1 MIVDLDFLHNHA
13 CWLIIDP
20 WSKQPEE
27 DIKICPDIEDRN
39 AQTVLNI
46 SQYLKN
52 CKHWLVSSYSTDI
65 ALPFQNLN
73 NIEGNKLS
81 LINYMETNNIK
92 HIVYTGFHDGCC
104 IVYQDFVGAKYMSEI
119 YSCYMKRDL
128 ICNVPELFA
137 GLSRKEVSVVQKELS
152 VLYNTPYI

>member
-52 CKHWLVSSYSTDI
+52 CKHWLVSTYTNDI
-65 ALPFQNLN
+65 VIPFQKLK
-73 NIEGNKLS
+73 NIKGNKIQ
-81 LINYMETNNIK
+81 LIDYMQKNNLC
-92 HIVYTGFHDGCC
+92 HLVYTGFHDGCC
-104 IVYQDFVGAKYMSEI
+104 ILHQDFVGAKYMSEI

-128 ICNVPELFA
+128 ICYAPELFIDA
-137 GLSRKEVSVVQKELS
+137 NVEKVPKILEDLSLKF
-152 VLYNTPYI
+152 NTAYI